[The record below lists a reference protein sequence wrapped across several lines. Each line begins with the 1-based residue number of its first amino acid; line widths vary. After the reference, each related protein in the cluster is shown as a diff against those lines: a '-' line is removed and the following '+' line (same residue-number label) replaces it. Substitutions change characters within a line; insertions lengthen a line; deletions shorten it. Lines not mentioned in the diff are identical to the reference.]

1 MGTIVRTGLIALLVS
16 LSVAASAQKTVYYTV
31 RKGESLYTIAHKHG
45 LRLPELVAVNPHLRN
60 PHALQPGDVIKIP
73 VKGSAPRAGSYS
85 DLSTASGW
93 ALINK
98 DRVNI
103 RQQASTNSSRITIV
117 DRGLQVQILAR
128 QGEWRRVRL
137 PNGREGWVK
146 AEYLSPTTP
155 PKVAS
160 AAASSRKSRVQTAV
174 RSRQPSRSELATL
187 AGEGTPALVRRAMG
201 YLGAPYRR
209 GGSSARGF
217 DCSGFALHIY
227 RQFGVNLPHNS
238 AAQSQVGKPVARH
251 ELKPGDLV
259 FFRTRG
265 RRISHVGIYIGNG
278 KFIHASSSRGRVR
291 IDSLNEGYYNK
302 RYAGAR
308 RVAR

>member
-16 LSVAASAQKTVYYTV
+16 LSVAASAQKTVNYTV

-45 LRLPELVAVNPHLRN
+45 LRLPEVVAVNPHLRN
-60 PHALQPGDVIKIP
+60 PHALQPGDIIKLP
-73 VKGSAPRAGSYS
+73 VKGSARRVAPPNTSK
-85 DLSTASGW
+85 TSGW
-93 ALINK
+93 AVINK
-98 DRVNI
+98 DRINI
-103 RQQASTNSSRITIV
+103 RQQASTNAKRITIV

-146 AEYLSPTTP
+146 ATYLSPTAP
-155 PKVAS
+155 PKSAS
-160 AAASSRKSRVQTAV
+160 TAQTRKTKAQAMAQR
-174 RSRQPSRSELATL
+174 RQPSRSAALAELA
-187 AGEGTPALVRRAMG
+187 GDHTPALIRRAMG

-227 RQFGVNLPHNS
+227 RQFGVNLPHSS
-238 AAQSQVGKPVARH
+238 AAQSRVGKPVARH
-251 ELKPGDLV
+251 ELQPGDLV

-291 IDSLNEGYYNK
+291 IDSLTEGYYNK

-308 RVAR
+308 RVAK